1 MSYLGPSDIQTRV
14 AWADVYSIP
23 EYSAQT
29 ITGSGAFVYTLNSTP
44 TGVNSIDVSIDG
56 VTQVPTTD
64 FTIDANV
71 PNISFTT
78 ALNSGE
84 KALVVYRSKLPPQ
97 GLVGTGVNVG
107 DATGIGIFKTKD
119 GNDLEFKK
127 LKAGTGISLDD
138 GNTYADT
145 ITITSSG
152 SGGSTQ
158 NTWRNL
164 AITGTANQSS
174 LTADIINDTLTLHAG
189 AGMAITTDTSNDTIT
204 FTSTGG
210 GSGGGLSA
218 FLALAD
224 TPNSYANNPNY
235 IIKVNSITNAIEF
248 VDISGD
254 VDMSSTGA
262 VTVQDSFVTGKT
274 EVTSVT
280 NSDVVLLHDGSSYK
294 KITAGILTKGE
305 GSTTIPEGNTK
316 EYWLLGA
323 VTTNTF
329 TEIFVGGVTNTRI
342 SIPENSTV
350 TVRIMASARRTGSS
364 TYKYGGWEATA
375 MISNDAGVTA
385 LNGTVSKTAIYADTN
400 YDIQITADDTND
412 SLKIEAKVPTG
423 EEASFFVTANLT
435 IATSATVVTAS
446 EDRGLVTESSTQNSS
461 IHTSGN
467 DAGAITDSNI
477 VESDDFGSI

>member
-1 MSYLGPSDIQTRV
+1 MSYLGPGDIQTRV

-29 ITGSGAFVYTLNSTP
+29 ITGSGAFVYTLDSTP

-64 FTIDANV
+64 FTIDVNI

-84 KALVVYRSKLPPQ
+84 KALVVYRSKVPPS
-97 GLVGTGVNVG
+97 GLAGTGSNVG
-107 DATGIGIFKTKD
+107 DATGIGVFKTKNL
-119 GNDLEFKK
+119 NDLEFKK
-127 LKAGTGISLDD
+127 IKAGTGISLDD
-138 GNTYADT
+138 GNTYTDT
-145 ITITSSG
+145 ITITSTGAG
-152 SGGSTQ
+152 SSTQ
-158 NTWRNL
+158 STWRNI
-164 AITGTANQSS
+164 AITGIANQSS

-204 FTSTGG
+204 FTSTG
-210 GSGGGLSA
+210 SGGGGISA
-218 FLALAD
+218 FLGLSD
-224 TPNSYANNPNY
+224 TPNSFANNPNY
-235 IIKVNSITNAIEF
+235 IIKVNSLTNAIEF

-254 VDMSSTGA
+254 VDLSSTGV

-274 EVTSVT
+274 SVTSVT

-294 KITAGILTKGE
+294 KITAGVLTKGE
-305 GSTTIPEGNTK
+305 GSTTIIEGNTK

-329 TEIFVGGVTNTRI
+329 TEIFVGGITNTRI
-342 SIPENSTV
+342 PIPENSTV
-350 TVRIMASARRTGSS
+350 TVRIMASARRTGSN

-375 MISNDAGVTA
+375 MISNDAGTTA
-385 LNGTVSKTAIYADTN
+385 LNGTVIKTAIYADTG
-400 YDIQITADDTND
+400 YDIQVTADDTND
-412 SLKIEAKVPTG
+412 SLKIEAKVPTS
-423 EEASFFVTANLT
+423 EEASFFVTARLT
-435 IATSATVVTAS
+435 IATSATVVTTS
-446 EDRGLVTESSTQNSS
+446 EDRGLVTDSSTSNSL

>member
-1 MSYLGPSDIQTRV
+1 MSYLGPGDIQTRV

-29 ITGSGAFVYTLNSTP
+29 ITGSGAFVYTLDSTP

-64 FTIDANV
+64 FTIDADV

-84 KALVVYRSKLPPQ
+84 KALVVYRSKIPPQ
-97 GLVGTGVNVG
+97 GLVGTGANVG
-107 DATGIGIFKTKD
+107 DATGIGVFKTKD

-138 GNTYADT
+138 GNTYTDT
-145 ITITSSG
+145 ILITSTGAG
-152 SGGSTQ
+152 SSTQ
-158 NTWRNL
+158 LTWRNI
-164 AITGTANQSS
+164 AITGIANQSS

-204 FTSTGG
+204 FTSTG
-210 GSGGGLSA
+210 SGGGGISA
-218 FLALAD
+218 FLGLSD
-224 TPNSYANNPNY
+224 TPNSFANNPNY
-235 IIKVNSITNAIEF
+235 IIKVNSLTNAIEF

-254 VDMSSTGA
+254 VDMSSTG
-262 VTVQDSFVTGKT
+262 VITIQDSFVTGNT

-305 GSTTIPEGNTK
+305 GSTTIQEGNTK

-323 VTTNTF
+323 VTTNAF
-329 TEIFVGGVTNTRI
+329 TEIFVGGITNTRI

-350 TVRIMASARRTGSS
+350 TARIMATARRTGSS

-375 MISNDAGVTA
+375 MISNDAGTTA
-385 LNGTVSKTAIYADTN
+385 LNGTVSKTAIYADAG

-412 SLKIEAKVPTG
+412 SLKIEAKVPTS
-423 EEASFFVTANLT
+423 EEASFFVTAKLT
-435 IATSATVVTAS
+435 IATSATVVTTS
-446 EDRGLVTESSTQNSS
+446 EDRGLVTDSSTSNSL